1 MSEIRHSIRFLLGGK
16 RQDITNFDPNR
27 TLLDYLRS
35 DARRMGTKEGC
46 GEGDCGACTVVIG
59 SLKDG
64 HIHYEAVNACI
75 LFLPTLN
82 GKLILTVEDISQP
95 DGALHP
101 VQQALVDLHG
111 SQCGFCTPGFVMSMF
126 AHLRSGGGDDLNSI
140 NDALAG
146 NLCRCTGYGPI
157 IEATRKALAQTANDH
172 LAALEKD
179 WDTRLN
185 QLNHDAVALT
195 WTCPHNGEVRH
206 YHAPKTL
213 TALADICA
221 AHPDAT
227 LLAGGT
233 DVGLWVTK
241 QLRSLNDLIYLGD
254 IADMTEIR
262 DEKNHISL
270 GAGVTFSDAL
280 PLLTKYFPDLGE
292 VMRRIGSTQI
302 RNRGT
307 IGGNIANGSP
317 IGDSLPVLI
326 ALNTEITLHSK
337 NGPRQLPLEE
347 YFIDY
352 GTQDLRPGEFIAS
365 LRIPKLAQD
374 QYFRAY
380 KISKRFDQDIS
391 AVCAALC
398 LTFDGNNVSSARIAF
413 GGMAATPKRATE
425 AEQALIGA
433 IWSEGSITAAMTALE
448 RDFSPLS
455 DMRASAAYRLQVAQN
470 LLLKA
475 YIERQSQQETRL
487 VGQGACP

>member
-1 MSEIRHSIRFLLGGK
+1 
-16 RQDITNFDPNR
+16 
-27 TLLDYLRS
+27 
-35 DARRMGTKEGC
+35 
-46 GEGDCGACTVVIG
+46 
-59 SLKDG
+59 
-64 HIHYEAVNACI
+64 
-75 LFLPTLN
+75 
-82 GKLILTVEDISQP
+82 
-95 DGALHP
+95 
-101 VQQALVDLHG
+101 
-111 SQCGFCTPGFVMSMF
+111 
-126 AHLRSGGGDDLNSI
+126 
-140 NDALAG
+140 
-146 NLCRCTGYGPI
+146 
-157 IEATRKALAQTANDH
+157 
-172 LAALEKD
+172 
-179 WDTRLN
+179 
-185 QLNHDAVALT
+185 
-195 WTCPHNGEVRH
+195 
-206 YHAPKTL
+206 
-213 TALADICA
+213 
-221 AHPDAT
+221 
-227 LLAGGT
+227 
-233 DVGLWVTK
+233 
-241 QLRSLNDLIYLGD
+241 LRSLNDLIYLGD

-270 GAGVTFSDAL
+270 GAAVTFSDAL

-326 ALNTEITLHSK
+326 ALNTEITLQSK

-365 LRIPKLAQD
+365 LRIPKLTQD

-398 LTFDGNNVSSARIAF
+398 LTFEGDSITLARIAF

-425 AEQALIGA
+425 AEQALIGTK
-433 IWSEGSITAAMTALE
+433 WSEGSITAAMTALE

-470 LLLKA
+470 LLRKA
-475 YIERQSQQETRL
+475 YIERQGQQETRL